1 MSLFKLLIIQDLAGK
16 GKYEVKMTYNAVI
29 KFVKKN
35 YAKMS
40 LLGGFPGGPQLC
52 LGVYKW
58 KQEELKL
65 KELME

>member
-35 YAKMS
+35 YTKMS

-52 LGVYKW
+52 
-58 KQEELKL
+58 
-65 KELME
+65 